1 MAEYV
6 TITAIESR
14 QEASSAR
21 TYFFS
26 TGSEF
31 VYLPGQYVAVKLEG
45 VEDPRG
51 PQRPFTLSTSPT
63 EKDRIGITVKET
75 GSPFKEALH
84 EIAEQGGELEGRL
97 RMRGPMGN
105 FTLDSDRSAIM
116 LAGGIG
122 ITPFRSMIRYI
133 ADKSYN
139 LPVVLIYS
147 NDTPED
153 IVFRDELDNLAEQS
167 KWLTVCHTIT
177 QPADA
182 VDTWSGRTGRINGD
196 FIRKQAAHLKSPVY
210 YVCGPPAMVT
220 AMCGIVI
227 DELRTP
233 KSDLMFEK
241 FTGY

>member
-1 MAEYV
+1 MAEF
-6 TITAIESR
+6 ITLSSIESR
-14 QEASSAR
+14 QETSSAR
-21 TYFFS
+21 TYFFR

-31 VYLPGQYVAVKLEG
+31 VYLPGQYVALKLEG

-63 EKDRIGITVKET
+63 EKEWIGITVKTT
-75 GSPFKEALH
+75 GSPFKEALLK
-84 EIAEQGGELEGRL
+84 IAEQGGELEGQL

-105 FTLDSDRSAIM
+105 FILDTDRPAIM

-153 IVFRDELDNLAEQS
+153 IVFRNELDNLAQQS
-167 KWLTVCHTIT
+167 EWLTVCHTIT

-182 VDTWSGRTGRINGD
+182 EDSWAGRTGRIDGEY
-196 FIRKQAAHLKSPVY
+196 IRKQAAHLKSPVY

-220 AMCGIVI
+220 AMCGIVN
-227 DELRTP
+227 DELRVP